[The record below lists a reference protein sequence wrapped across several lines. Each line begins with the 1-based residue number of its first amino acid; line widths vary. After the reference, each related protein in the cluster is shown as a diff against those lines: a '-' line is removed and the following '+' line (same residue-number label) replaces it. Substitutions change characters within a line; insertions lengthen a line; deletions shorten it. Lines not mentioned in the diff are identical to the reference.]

1 MLLIAAGAGALVLL
15 LLVGAVVLL
24 LMKGKKGGADAGKA
38 LAPEKEKV
46 TRADLLKAVEEAKAK
61 AAVEAAQ
68 QAEQVEAALA
78 EKMAEQHKQD
88 MAAIAA
94 LKLPTVATKKSELL
108 TKEIREGTK
117 KDPSVSAHV
126 VQTWLHEG

>member
-1 MLLIAAGAGALVLL
+1 M
-15 LLVGAVVLL
+15 
-24 LMKGKKGGADAGKA
+24 
-38 LAPEKEKV
+38 
-46 TRADLLKAVEEAKAK
+46 KAVEEAKHK
-61 AAVEAAQ
+61 AAIEAAHA
-68 QAEQVEAALA
+68 AEEVEAALA

-94 LKLPTVATKKSELL
+94 IKLPTVTTKKSELL

-126 VQTWLHEG
+126 IQTWIHEG